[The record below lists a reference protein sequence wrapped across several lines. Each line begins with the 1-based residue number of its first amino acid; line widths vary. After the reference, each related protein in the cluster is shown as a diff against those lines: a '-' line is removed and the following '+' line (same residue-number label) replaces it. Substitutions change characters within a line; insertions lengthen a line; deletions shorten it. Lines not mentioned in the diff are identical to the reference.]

1 MKALM
6 EINDCRE
13 CPFHKSYDVETPDSF
28 DNFLDIYCR
37 KIDSSDGRGRRIC
50 QVDGPEKAPVP
61 SWCPFVIKSYRS
73 VLEQLKFDYKHK
85 NRKDLKETTKFYWAT
100 EILRALENHSFS
112 GFTYPSFQGM
122 RDYCLVTIA
131 LELRRESP
139 LIQRSLERLDVE
151 DLEIIDDKVVA
162 TSVRTAKIIEDFK
175 QEKRKAEAKGLP
187 MVLGTELAVP
197 LAMLMADILDVPR
210 KTRMVMKKVTS
221 ELSFLERGIDENS
234 NPHPLFSDRGKD
246 ESSNPH
252 PVESANLR
260 YYYEADARTTMDVDV
275 NKFLTNDNRAA
286 LCRVLKEIFGI
297 KELTIFISNHK
308 DYKTETKISLDSP
321 T

>member
-28 DNFLDIYCR
+28 DNFSSIHCG
-37 KIDSSDGRGRRIC
+37 KIDSSDGRGRLIC

-73 VLEQLKFDYKHK
+73 VLEQLEFDYK
-85 NRKDLKETTKFYWAT
+85 RKIKETTKFYWAT
-100 EILRALENHSFS
+100 EILRALEHHSFS

-175 QEKRKAEAKGLP
+175 REKRKAEAKGLP
-187 MVLGTELAVP
+187 MALGTELAVP

-210 KTRMVMKKVTS
+210 KTRMVMKEVTS
-221 ELSFLERGIDENS
+221 GLSFSERGIDENS
-234 NPHPLFSDRGKD
+234 NPHPFFSDRGKD

-252 PVESANLR
+252 PVESANLC

-275 NKFLTNDNRAA
+275 NKFLTNDNRVA
-286 LCRVLKEIFGI
+286 LCRVLKEIFDI
-297 KELTIFISNHK
+297 KELTFFISDHK
-308 DYKTETKISLDSP
+308 DYKIETKISLDA
-321 T
+321 

>member
-1 MKALM
+1 MKALI

-28 DNFLDIYCR
+28 DNFSSIHCG
-37 KIDSSDGRGRRIC
+37 KIDSSDGRGRLIC

-61 SWCPFVIKSYRS
+61 SWCPFVIKSYHS

-85 NRKDLKETTKFYWAT
+85 NREDLKETTKFYWAK

-122 RDYCLVTIA
+122 RDHCLVTTITS
-131 LELRRESP
+131 ELRREPP
-139 LIQRSLERLDVE
+139 LIQRSLECLDVE

-162 TSVRTAKIIEDFK
+162 TSVRTAKIIKDFK
-175 QEKRKAEAKGLP
+175 REKRKAEARGLP
-187 MVLGTELAVP
+187 MVLGTELAVS

-210 KTRMVMKKVTS
+210 KTRMVMKEVTS
-221 ELSFLERGIDENS
+221 GLSFSERGIDENS
-234 NPHPLFSDRGKD
+234 NPHPFFSDRGKD

-252 PVESANLR
+252 PVESANLC
-260 YYYEADARTTMDVDV
+260 YYYKADARTTMDVDV
-275 NKFLTNDNRAA
+275 DKFLTNDNKVA

-297 KELTIFISNHK
+297 KELTIFISDHK
-308 DYKTETKISLDSP
+308 DYKIETKISLDA
-321 T
+321 